1 MEKNLKRL
9 IAKVKTTNGSFGTPV
24 STDLGA
30 VYDKLRSGDNE
41 ECMRNYLCK
50 RHLEISTMPLFH
62 FSTIYTRAPYNSRWR
77 AGSLGTWL
85 CESISV
91 LSFRLGALPFPS

>member
-41 ECMRNYLCK
+41 ERVRKIAFQATVAAL
-50 RHLEISTMPLFH
+50 
-62 FSTIYTRAPYNSRWR
+62 
-77 AGSLGTWL
+77 AGG
-85 CESISV
+85 
-91 LSFRLGALPFPS
+91 